1 LAGRL
6 AQPDFFFVAIVGVS
20 SIQRADCGD
29 ISLASSVKALR
40 REPKLAPTPFRRE
53 SNGGPMARSS
63 SRTRT
68 RSSTRPRAVA
78 APVNPRTVFLASLG
92 AAVLAGRQAERLA
105 SDVAEV
111 PQRLRAGADAAVDTA
126 RSEVKKLAKSARSRI
141 APLKREA
148 DKLGAQIDAAR
159 VQGVAEAAKRLN
171 PLLTRVGLPKI
182 VAKAPA
188 KRAAKAAVKRPVAKK
203 AVKARRRA

>member
-1 LAGRL
+1 
-6 AQPDFFFVAIVGVS
+6 
-20 SIQRADCGD
+20 
-29 ISLASSVKALR
+29 
-40 REPKLAPTPFRRE
+40 
-53 SNGGPMARSS
+53 MARSS

-92 AAVLAGRQAERLA
+92 VAVLARREAERLA

-188 KRAAKAAVKRPVAKK
+188 KRAAEAAVKRPVAKK

>member
-1 LAGRL
+1 
-6 AQPDFFFVAIVGVS
+6 
-20 SIQRADCGD
+20 
-29 ISLASSVKALR
+29 
-40 REPKLAPTPFRRE
+40 
-53 SNGGPMARSS
+53 MARSS
-63 SRTRT
+63 SRNRT
-68 RSSTRPRAVA
+68 RRTARPRAAA

>member
-1 LAGRL
+1 
-6 AQPDFFFVAIVGVS
+6 
-20 SIQRADCGD
+20 
-29 ISLASSVKALR
+29 
-40 REPKLAPTPFRRE
+40 
-53 SNGGPMARSS
+53 MARSS

-68 RSSTRPRAVA
+68 RRTARPRAVA

-92 AAVLAGRQAERLA
+92 VAVLAGRQAERLA

-188 KRAAKAAVKRPVAKK
+188 KRADKAAVKRPVAKK

>member
-6 AQPDFFFVAIVGVS
+6 AHPDFFFVAIVGVS

-40 REPKLAPTPFRRE
+40 REPRLAPTPFRRE

-68 RSSTRPRAVA
+68 RRTARPRAVA

-92 AAVLAGRQAERLA
+92 VAVLAGRQAERLA

>member
-1 LAGRL
+1 
-6 AQPDFFFVAIVGVS
+6 
-20 SIQRADCGD
+20 
-29 ISLASSVKALR
+29 
-40 REPKLAPTPFRRE
+40 
-53 SNGGPMARSS
+53 MARSS

-92 AAVLAGRQAERLA
+92 VAVLAGRQAERLA
-105 SDVAEV
+105 SDAAEV

-171 PLLTRVGLPKI
+171 PLLARVGLPKI
-182 VAKAPA
+182 VTKAPA
-188 KRAAKAAVKRPVAKK
+188 KRARKAVAKRPVAKK
-203 AVKARRRA
+203 VVKARRRA

>member
-1 LAGRL
+1 VAH
-6 AQPDFFFVAIVGVS
+6 PDFFFVAIVRVS

-40 REPKLAPTPFRRE
+40 REPRLAPTPFRRE

-68 RSSTRPRAVA
+68 RSTARPRAAAA

-105 SDVAEV
+105 ADAAEV
-111 PQRLRAGADAAVDTA
+111 PQRLRAGTA

-148 DKLGAQIDAAR
+148 DKLGAQIGAAR

>member
-1 LAGRL
+1 V
-6 AQPDFFFVAIVGVS
+6 AQPDFFFVAIVRVS

-40 REPKLAPTPFRRE
+40 REPRLAPTPFRRE

-92 AAVLAGRQAERLA
+92 VAVLARRQAERLA

>member
-1 LAGRL
+1 VAH
-6 AQPDFFFVAIVGVS
+6 PDFFFVAIVGVS

-68 RSSTRPRAVA
+68 RRTARPRAVA

-92 AAVLAGRQAERLA
+92 VAVLAGRQAERLA
-105 SDVAEV
+105 SDAAEV

-148 DKLGAQIDAAR
+148 DRLGAQIDAAR

-171 PLLTRVGLPKI
+171 PLLSRVGLPKI

>member
-1 LAGRL
+1 VAH
-6 AQPDFFFVAIVGVS
+6 PDFFFVAIVGVS

-68 RSSTRPRAVA
+68 RRTARPRAVA

-92 AAVLAGRQAERLA
+92 VAVLAGRQAERLA

-148 DKLGAQIDAAR
+148 DRLGAQIDAAR

-171 PLLTRVGLPKI
+171 PLLSRVGLPKI

>member
-1 LAGRL
+1 VAH
-6 AQPDFFFVAIVGVS
+6 PDFFFVAIVGVS

-68 RSSTRPRAVA
+68 RSSTRPRVVA

-105 SDVAEV
+105 SDAAEV

-148 DKLGAQIDAAR
+148 DKIGAQIDAAR

>member
-1 LAGRL
+1 V

-40 REPKLAPTPFRRE
+40 REPKLAPTPLRRE

-68 RSSTRPRAVA
+68 RSSTRPRVVA

>member
-1 LAGRL
+1 
-6 AQPDFFFVAIVGVS
+6 
-20 SIQRADCGD
+20 
-29 ISLASSVKALR
+29 
-40 REPKLAPTPFRRE
+40 
-53 SNGGPMARSS
+53 MARSS

-92 AAVLAGRQAERLA
+92 VAVLARREAERLA

-171 PLLTRVGLPKI
+171 PLRTRVGLP
-182 VAKAPA
+182 
-188 KRAAKAAVKRPVAKK
+188 
-203 AVKARRRA
+203 

>member
-1 LAGRL
+1 V

-68 RSSTRPRAVA
+68 RRTARPRAVA

-92 AAVLAGRQAERLA
+92 VAVLAGRQAERLA

>member
-1 LAGRL
+1 V

-40 REPKLAPTPFRRE
+40 REPRLAPTPFRRE

-92 AAVLAGRQAERLA
+92 VAVLARRQAERLA
-105 SDVAEV
+105 SDAAEV

-148 DKLGAQIDAAR
+148 DRLGAQIDAAR

-171 PLLTRVGLPKI
+171 PLLSRVGLPKI

>member
-1 LAGRL
+1 V

-40 REPKLAPTPFRRE
+40 REPKLAPTPLRRE

-68 RSSTRPRAVA
+68 RRTARPRAVA

-92 AAVLAGRQAERLA
+92 VAVLAGRQAERLA

>member
-1 LAGRL
+1 
-6 AQPDFFFVAIVGVS
+6 
-20 SIQRADCGD
+20 
-29 ISLASSVKALR
+29 
-40 REPKLAPTPFRRE
+40 
-53 SNGGPMARSS
+53 MARSS

-92 AAVLAGRQAERLA
+92 VAVLARRQAERLA
-105 SDVAEV
+105 SDAAEV

-148 DKLGAQIDAAR
+148 DRLGAQIDAAR

-171 PLLTRVGLPKI
+171 PLLSRVGLPKI
-182 VAKAPA
+182 VAKGPA